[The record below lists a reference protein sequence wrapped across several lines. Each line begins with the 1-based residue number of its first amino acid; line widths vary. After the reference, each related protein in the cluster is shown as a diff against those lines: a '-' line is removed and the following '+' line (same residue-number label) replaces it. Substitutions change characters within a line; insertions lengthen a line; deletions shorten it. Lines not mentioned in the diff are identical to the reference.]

1 MVGVKNILVPDRYGK
16 QIVPTNG
23 VTTLLTFFTSA
34 SMAFL
39 IVFSVAISFA
49 ADRLAHSWS
58 DSLAN
63 SATLRVSA
71 PKADLESQ
79 TEAALNVLSNTKGI
93 ASFRLLKEEEQ
104 QALLEPWFGPKVPI
118 KNLPMPRLI
127 SIEEDE
133 NGYDRTGL
141 RLRLAAE
148 VPSAVLD
155 DHTRWRQPL
164 IKAAYR
170 IWFLGWLSIGLIFF
184 IVIAM
189 MVLVTRAA
197 LSSNR
202 KVIEVLRLVGATDQ
216 YIAAAFVRKFAFRAF
231 FGSALGAMLASVT
244 LFLLPSEVDQTAV
257 LLGLRLE
264 GMAWFWLI
272 VVPLS
277 FFVMTFLTARISSL
291 SILKSLT

>member
-16 QIVPTNG
+16 QIVPKNG
-23 VTTLLTFFTSA
+23 FTTLLTFFTSA

-49 ADRLAHSWS
+49 ADRLAYSWS

-133 NGYDRTGL
+133 NGYDRAGL

-189 MVLVTRAA
+189 MILVTRAA

-244 LFLLPSEVDQTAV
+244 LFLLPSEVDQTAG

-264 GMAWFWLI
+264 GMEWFWLI

>member
-1 MVGVKNILVPDRYGK
+1 
-16 QIVPTNG
+16 
-23 VTTLLTFFTSA
+23 
-34 SMAFL
+34 MAFL

-133 NGYDRTGL
+133 NGYDRAGL

-197 LSSNR
+197 LSSHR

-264 GMAWFWLI
+264 GMEWFWLI

>member
-23 VTTLLTFFTSA
+23 FTTLLTFFTSA

-39 IVFSVAISFA
+39 IIFSVAISFA

-133 NGYDRTGL
+133 NGYDRAGL

-264 GMAWFWLI
+264 GMEWFWLI

>member
-1 MVGVKNILVPDRYGK
+1 MVGMKNILLPDRYVN
-16 QIVPTNG
+16 QVVPTNG
-23 VTTLLTFFTSA
+23 FTTLLTFFTSA

-49 ADRLAHSWS
+49 ADRLALSWS

-63 SATLRVSA
+63 SATLRISA
-71 PKADLESQ
+71 PKADLETQ
-79 TEAALNVLSNTKGI
+79 TQAALNVLSNTKGI

-118 KNLPMPRLI
+118 NNLPMPRLI

-133 NGYDRTGL
+133 NGYDRAGL

-231 FGSALGAMLASVT
+231 FGSALGAMLASIT

-264 GMAWFWLI
+264 GLEWSWLI
-272 VVPLS
+272 VVPFS

>member
-1 MVGVKNILVPDRYGK
+1 MVGMKNILLPDRYVN
-16 QIVPTNG
+16 QVVPTNG
-23 VTTLLTFFTSA
+23 FTTLLTFFTSA

-79 TEAALNVLSNTKGI
+79 TQAALNVLSNTKGI

-118 KNLPMPRLI
+118 NNLPMPRLI

-133 NGYDRTGL
+133 NGYDRAGL

-231 FGSALGAMLASVT
+231 FGSALGAILASII
-244 LFLLPSEVDQTAV
+244 LFFLPSEVDQTAV

-264 GMAWFWLI
+264 GLEWSWLI
-272 VVPLS
+272 VVPFS

-291 SILKSLT
+291 SILKSLA

>member
-1 MVGVKNILVPDRYGK
+1 MVGMKNILLPDRYVN
-16 QIVPTNG
+16 QVVPANG
-23 VTTLLTFFTSA
+23 FTTLLTFFTSA

-118 KNLPMPRLI
+118 NNLPMPRLI

-133 NGYDRTGL
+133 NGYDRAGL

-231 FGSALGAMLASVT
+231 FGSALGAILASII
-244 LFLLPSEVDQTAV
+244 LFFLPSEVDQTAV

-264 GMAWFWLI
+264 GLEWFWLI

-291 SILKSLT
+291 SILKSLA

>member
-1 MVGVKNILVPDRYGK
+1 MVGMKNILLPDRYVN
-16 QIVPTNG
+16 QVVPTNG
-23 VTTLLTFFTSA
+23 FTTLLTFFTSA

-79 TEAALNVLSNTKGI
+79 TEAALNVLSSTKGI

-118 KNLPMPRLI
+118 NNLPMPRLI
-127 SIEEDE
+127 SIEEDK
-133 NGYDRTGL
+133 NGYDRAGL

-231 FGSALGAMLASVT
+231 FGSALGAILASII
-244 LFLLPSEVDQTAV
+244 LFFLPSEVDQTAV

-264 GMAWFWLI
+264 GLEWFWLI

-291 SILKSLT
+291 SILKSLA

>member
-244 LFLLPSEVDQTAV
+244 LFLLPSEVDQSAV

-264 GMAWFWLI
+264 GMEWFWLI

-291 SILKSLT
+291 SILKSLA

>member
-23 VTTLLTFFTSA
+23 FTTLLTFFTSA

-264 GMAWFWLI
+264 GMEWFWLI

>member
-1 MVGVKNILVPDRYGK
+1 MARLKNILLPDRYIN
-16 QIVPTNG
+16 QVVPTNG
-23 VTTLLTFFTSA
+23 FTTHLTFFTSA
-34 SMAFL
+34 AMAFL
-39 IVFSVAISFA
+39 IVFSLAISFA
-49 ADRLAHSWS
+49 ADRLAQNWS

-71 PKADLESQ
+71 PLAGLESQ

-93 ASFRLLKEEEQ
+93 KSFRLLKAEEQ

-118 KNLPMPRLI
+118 SNLPMPRLI

-133 NGYDRTGL
+133 NGYDRVGL

-155 DHTRWRQPL
+155 DHTRWREPL
-164 IKAAYR
+164 VKAAYR
-170 IWFLGWLSIGLIFF
+170 IWFLGWLSIGLVFF
-184 IVIAM
+184 IVISM
-189 MVLVTRAA
+189 MSIVTRAA
-197 LSSNR
+197 LSSNK

-231 FGSALGAMLASVT
+231 FGSMLGAFGASMM
-244 LFLLPSEVDQTAV
+244 LFLLPSEADQTVILAGV
-257 LLGLRLE
+257 RLE
-264 GMAWFWLI
+264 GFEWSWLI

-277 FFVMTFLTARISSL
+277 FFVFTFLTARIASL
-291 SILKSLT
+291 SILRYLT

>member
-23 VTTLLTFFTSA
+23 FTTLLTFFTSA

-49 ADRLAHSWS
+49 ADRLAYSWS

-127 SIEEDE
+127 IIEEDE
-133 NGYDRTGL
+133 NGYDRAGL

-264 GMAWFWLI
+264 GMEWFWLI

>member
-23 VTTLLTFFTSA
+23 FTTLLTFFTSA

-133 NGYDRTGL
+133 NGYDRAGL

-244 LFLLPSEVDQTAV
+244 LFLLPSEVDQSAV

-264 GMAWFWLI
+264 GMEWFWLI

>member
-23 VTTLLTFFTSA
+23 FTTLLTFFTSA

-244 LFLLPSEVDQTAV
+244 LFLLPSEVDQSAV

-264 GMAWFWLI
+264 GMEWFWLI

>member
-16 QIVPTNG
+16 QIVPKNG
-23 VTTLLTFFTSA
+23 FTTLLTFFTSA

-49 ADRLAHSWS
+49 ADRLAYSWS

-133 NGYDRTGL
+133 NGYDRAGL

-155 DHTRWRQPL
+155 DHTSWREPL

-231 FGSALGAMLASVT
+231 FGSALGAMLASAT

-264 GMAWFWLI
+264 GMEWFWLI

>member
-23 VTTLLTFFTSA
+23 FTTLLTFFTSA

-49 ADRLAHSWS
+49 ADRLAYSWS

-133 NGYDRTGL
+133 NGYDRAGL

-264 GMAWFWLI
+264 GMEWFWLI

>member
-1 MVGVKNILVPDRYGK
+1 MVGMKNILLPDRYVN
-16 QIVPTNG
+16 QVVPANG
-23 VTTLLTFFTSA
+23 FTTLLTFFTSA

-118 KNLPMPRLI
+118 NNLPMPRLI
-127 SIEEDE
+127 SIEEDK
-133 NGYDRTGL
+133 NGYDRAGL

-231 FGSALGAMLASVT
+231 FGSALGAILASII
-244 LFLLPSEVDQTAV
+244 LFFLPSEVDQTAV

-264 GMAWFWLI
+264 GLEWFWLI

-291 SILKSLT
+291 SILKSLA

>member
-23 VTTLLTFFTSA
+23 FTTLLTFFTSA

-49 ADRLAHSWS
+49 ADRLAYSWS

-133 NGYDRTGL
+133 NGYDRAGL

-189 MVLVTRAA
+189 MILVTRAA

-264 GMAWFWLI
+264 GMEWFWLI

>member
-1 MVGVKNILVPDRYGK
+1 MVGMKNILLPDRYVN
-16 QIVPTNG
+16 QVVPTNG
-23 VTTLLTFFTSA
+23 FTTLLTFFTSA

-118 KNLPMPRLI
+118 NNLPMPRLI

-133 NGYDRTGL
+133 NGYDRAGL

-231 FGSALGAMLASVT
+231 FGSALGAILASII
-244 LFLLPSEVDQTAV
+244 LFFLPSEVDQTAV

-264 GMAWFWLI
+264 GLEWSWLI
-272 VVPLS
+272 VVPFS

>member
-23 VTTLLTFFTSA
+23 FTTLLTFFTSA

-133 NGYDRTGL
+133 NGYDRAGL

-264 GMAWFWLI
+264 GMEWFWLI

>member
-23 VTTLLTFFTSA
+23 FTTLLTFFTSA

-63 SATLRVSA
+63 SATLRLSA

-133 NGYDRTGL
+133 NGYDRAGL

>member
-1 MVGVKNILVPDRYGK
+1 
-16 QIVPTNG
+16 
-23 VTTLLTFFTSA
+23 
-34 SMAFL
+34 MAFL

-118 KNLPMPRLI
+118 NNLPMPRLI

-133 NGYDRTGL
+133 NGYDRAGL

-231 FGSALGAMLASVT
+231 FGSALGAMLASIT

-264 GMAWFWLI
+264 GLEWSWLI
-272 VVPLS
+272 VVPFS

>member
-1 MVGVKNILVPDRYGK
+1 MVVIKNMLVPNRYIN
-16 QIVPTNG
+16 QVVPTNDFN
-23 VTTLLTFFTSA
+23 TLLTFFTSA

-79 TEAALNVLSNTKGI
+79 TEVALNVLSNTKGI

-118 KNLPMPRLI
+118 RNLPMPRLI

-133 NGYDRTGL
+133 NGYDRVGL

-189 MVLVTRAA
+189 MALVTRAA

-231 FGSALGAMLASVT
+231 FGSALGAMLASIT

-264 GMAWFWLI
+264 GLEWSWLI
-272 VVPLS
+272 VVPCS
-277 FFVMTFLTARISSL
+277 FFVMTFLTARMSSL
-291 SILKSLT
+291 SILKSLN

>member
-23 VTTLLTFFTSA
+23 FTTLLTFFTSA

-189 MVLVTRAA
+189 MILVTRAA

-264 GMAWFWLI
+264 GMEWFWLI

>member
-1 MVGVKNILVPDRYGK
+1 MVGMKNILLPDRYVN

-23 VTTLLTFFTSA
+23 FTTLLTFFTSA

-58 DSLAN
+58 GSLAN

-118 KNLPMPRLI
+118 NNLPMPRLI

-133 NGYDRTGL
+133 NGYDRAGL

-231 FGSALGAMLASVT
+231 FG
-244 LFLLPSEVDQTAV
+244 
-257 LLGLRLE
+257 
-264 GMAWFWLI
+264 
-272 VVPLS
+272 
-277 FFVMTFLTARISSL
+277 
-291 SILKSLT
+291 

>member
-1 MVGVKNILVPDRYGK
+1 MVGMKNILLPDRYVN
-16 QIVPTNG
+16 QVVPTNG
-23 VTTLLTFFTSA
+23 FTTLLTFFTSA

-133 NGYDRTGL
+133 NGYDRAGL

-189 MVLVTRAA
+189 MILVTRAA

-264 GMAWFWLI
+264 GMEWFWLI

>member
-1 MVGVKNILVPDRYGK
+1 MVGVKKILIPDRYGK
-16 QIVPTNG
+16 QIFPKNG
-23 VTTLLTFFTSA
+23 FPTLLTFFTSA

-49 ADRLAHSWS
+49 ADRLAYSWS

-133 NGYDRTGL
+133 NGYDRAGL

-231 FGSALGAMLASVT
+231 FGSALGAMLASAT

-264 GMAWFWLI
+264 GMEWFWLI

>member
-1 MVGVKNILVPDRYGK
+1 MARVKNIFIPDRYVN

-23 VTTLLTFFTSA
+23 FTTLLTFFTSA

-39 IVFSVAISFA
+39 IVFSVAMSFA
-49 ADRLAHSWS
+49 ADRLARSWS

-71 PKADLESQ
+71 PTADLDSQ
-79 TEAALNVLSNTKGI
+79 TDAALHVLSKTKGI
-93 ASFRLLKEEEQ
+93 ASFRLLKVEEQ

-118 KNLPMPRLI
+118 NNLPMPRLI

-133 NGYDRTGL
+133 NGYDRVGL

-155 DHTRWRQPL
+155 DHTRWREPL

-170 IWFLGWLSIGLIFF
+170 IWFLGWLSIGLVFF

-189 MVLVTRAA
+189 MTLVTRAA

-216 YIAAAFVRKFAFRAF
+216 YL
-231 FGSALGAMLASVT
+231 S
-244 LFLLPSEVDQTAV
+244 
-257 LLGLRLE
+257 
-264 GMAWFWLI
+264 LI
-272 VVPLS
+272 H
-277 FFVMTFLTARISSL
+277 I
-291 SILKSLT
+291 

>member
-1 MVGVKNILVPDRYGK
+1 MVGMKNILLPDRYVN
-16 QIVPTNG
+16 QVVPTNG
-23 VTTLLTFFTSA
+23 FTTLLTFFTSA

-79 TEAALNVLSNTKGI
+79 TEAALNVLSSTKGI

-118 KNLPMPRLI
+118 NNLPMPRLI

-133 NGYDRTGL
+133 NGYDRAGL

-231 FGSALGAMLASVT
+231 FGSALGAILASII
-244 LFLLPSEVDQTAV
+244 LFFLPSEVDQTAV

-264 GMAWFWLI
+264 GLEWFWLI

-291 SILKSLT
+291 SILKSLA

>member
-1 MVGVKNILVPDRYGK
+1 MVGMKNILLPDRYVN
-16 QIVPTNG
+16 QVVPTNG
-23 VTTLLTFFTSA
+23 FTTLLTFFTSA

-133 NGYDRTGL
+133 NGYDRAGL

>member
-1 MVGVKNILVPDRYGK
+1 
-16 QIVPTNG
+16 
-23 VTTLLTFFTSA
+23 
-34 SMAFL
+34 
-39 IVFSVAISFA
+39 
-49 ADRLAHSWS
+49 
-58 DSLAN
+58 LAN

-79 TEAALNVLSNTKGI
+79 TQAALNVLSNTKGI

-133 NGYDRTGL
+133 NGYDRAGL

-189 MVLVTRAA
+189 MALVTRAA

-231 FGSALGAMLASVT
+231 FGSALGAMLASIT
-244 LFLLPSEVDQTAV
+244 LFFLPSEVDQTAV

-264 GMAWFWLI
+264 GIEWSWLI
-272 VVPLS
+272 FVPLS
-277 FFVMTFLTARISSL
+277 FFVMTFLTARISSV

>member
-23 VTTLLTFFTSA
+23 FTTLLTFFTSA

-104 QALLEPWFGPKVPI
+104 QALLEPWFGPKLPI

-133 NGYDRTGL
+133 NGYDRAGL

-264 GMAWFWLI
+264 GMEWFWLI

>member
-1 MVGVKNILVPDRYGK
+1 MVGMKNILLPDRYVN
-16 QIVPTNG
+16 QVVPTNG
-23 VTTLLTFFTSA
+23 FTTLLTFFTSA

-118 KNLPMPRLI
+118 NNLPMPRLI

-133 NGYDRTGL
+133 NGYDRAGL

-231 FGSALGAMLASVT
+231 FGSALGAMLASAT

-264 GMAWFWLI
+264 GMEWFWLI

-277 FFVMTFLTARISSL
+277 FFVMTFLTARISSV